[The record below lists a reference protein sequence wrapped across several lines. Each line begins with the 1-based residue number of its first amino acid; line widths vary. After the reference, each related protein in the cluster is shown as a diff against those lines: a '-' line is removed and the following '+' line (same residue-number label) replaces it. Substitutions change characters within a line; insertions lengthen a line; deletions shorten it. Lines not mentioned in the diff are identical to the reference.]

1 MEKRLPLVTKMNI
14 NLKFIIMTKYKVIFK
29 SILVTDNESITK
41 MQQTINLWIT
51 NGKLKKYKTSVAG
64 QHIFFELCVHKA
76 E

>member
-1 MEKRLPLVTKMNI
+1 VEKRLPLVTKMNI

-51 NGKLKKYKTSVAG
+51 NGKLKKYKTSVVG
-64 QHIFFELCVHKA
+64 EHIFFELCVHKA